1 MRLVGG
7 ASAANQPTGLINVP
21 WVRQNVAI
29 DPVNFHSDDPRS
41 ALHYG
46 VPPIAEGLST
56 HA

>member
-29 DPVNFHSDDPRS
+29 DPVN
-41 ALHYG
+41 LHPSFCG
-46 VPPIAEGLST
+46 VEEQIETAMSQ
-56 HA
+56 